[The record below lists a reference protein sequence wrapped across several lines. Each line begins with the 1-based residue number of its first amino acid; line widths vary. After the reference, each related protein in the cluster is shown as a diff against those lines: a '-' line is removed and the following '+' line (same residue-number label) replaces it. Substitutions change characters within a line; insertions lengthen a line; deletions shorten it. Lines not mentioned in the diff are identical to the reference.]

1 MAKTLAYVF
10 GVVFVL
16 VGLLGF
22 IPNPLVGM
30 GAMFE
35 TDMMHNLVHLLFGVI
50 LLVVAWKAAEKSA
63 LWLKILGV
71 VYLVLAVLGFLMASE
86 GGMLLGLVSTNAADH
101 WLHIVLGIVLVG
113 AGFYAKKGMGSS
125 PMPGAN
131 PTM

>member
-1 MAKTLAYVF
+1 MAKKLAYVF
-10 GVVFVL
+10 GVIFVL

-22 IPNPLVGM
+22 VSNPLVGA

-35 TDMMHNLVHLLFGVI
+35 TDLMHNLVHLLFGVI

-71 VYLVLAVLGFLMASE
+71 VYLVLAILGFLMVSE

-113 AGFYAKKGMGSS
+113 AGFYAKKGMAQA